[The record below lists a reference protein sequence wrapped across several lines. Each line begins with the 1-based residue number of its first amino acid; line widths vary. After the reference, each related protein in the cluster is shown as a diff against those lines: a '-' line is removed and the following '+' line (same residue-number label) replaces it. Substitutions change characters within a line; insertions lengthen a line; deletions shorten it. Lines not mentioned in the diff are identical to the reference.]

1 MASIDISRSHA
12 LGLDVAK
19 QRAEQLAKDLE
30 GKLGIKWSWEGDNIR
45 FKAES
50 GAAKGTSGSVIVT
63 AKQVRV
69 EVDLPFLLKAMKGT
83 IAGKVEERLDKV
95 LA

>member
-1 MASIDISRSHA
+1 MATIDISRSHA

-30 GKLGIKWSWEGDNIR
+30 GKLGIKWSWEGNNIR

-50 GAAKGTSGSVIVT
+50 GAAKGASGSVIVSD
-63 AKQVRV
+63 KQVKV

-83 IAGKVEERLDKV
+83 IAGKVEEKLDKV
-95 LA
+95 LV

>member
-1 MASIDISRSHA
+1 MATIEISRSHQ

-30 GKLGIKWSWEGDNIR
+30 GKLGIKWSWEGDDIR

-50 GAAKGTSGSVIVT
+50 GAAKGARGAVIVK
-63 AKQVRV
+63 ASQVRV
-69 EVDLPFLLKAMKGT
+69 EVDLPLLLRAMKGT
-83 IAGKVEERLDKV
+83 IAGKVEEKLDKV

>member
-1 MASIDISRSHA
+1 MATIEIARSHD
-12 LGLDVAK
+12 LGLEAAK

-30 GKLGIKWSWEGDNIR
+30 GKLGIVWRWEGNNIR

-50 GAAKGTSGSVIVT
+50 GAAKGASGSVECA

-69 EVDLPFLLKAMKGT
+69 AVDLPLLLRAMKGP
-83 IAGKVEERLDKV
+83 IASKVEEKLDKL